1 MIRIPIALQAYSL
14 RHTFA
19 AHPLETLKTIK
30 EAGYDGVELYGN
42 SFAPEFYAA
51 LLKESGLVCAG
62 WHTGFEDLLNNFDAV
77 VSRNLAVGNRNIAI
91 PYLKLED
98 NVRWAN
104 AAAAMN
110 KMAEKLARYGIRLGY
125 HNHAHEF
132 IPGEDG
138 LTPWEVV
145 AKNTYNE
152 VFMQLDTGNAMD
164 GNADV
169 LAELEKN
176 PWRARTVH
184 FKPHSKT
191 LGSKPAIGE
200 DDTDWEKVITFCETR
215 GATEWIIVEYE
226 NPENPEEAIRKCAA
240 ELRRLRPLD

>member
-14 RHTFA
+14 RHTFTQY
-19 AHPLETLKTIK
+19 PLETLKKIK
-30 EAGYDGVELYGN
+30 DAGYDGVELYGN
-42 SFAPEFYAA
+42 SFSPEFYAE

-62 WHTGFEDLLNNFDAV
+62 WHTGFEDLQQNFDDV
-77 VSRNLAVGNRNIAI
+77 VRRNLAVGNRNIAV
-91 PYLKLED
+91 PFLKLE
-98 NVRWAN
+98 NNAQWAN
-104 AAAAMN
+104 AAAALN
-110 KMAEKLARYGIRLGY
+110 VMAEKLARYGIRLGY

-138 LTPWEVV
+138 VTPWDVI
-145 AKNTYNE
+145 AQNTYKE
-152 VFMQLDTGNAMD
+152 VFMQLDTGNAMA

-176 PWRARTVH
+176 AWRARTVH
-184 FKPHSKT
+184 FKPHSHT
-191 LGSKPAIGE
+191 LGPKPAIGE

-226 NPENPEEAIRKCAA
+226 NKENPEEAICKCAA
-240 ELRRLRPLD
+240 ELRRLRPVD